1 MEPHAFILQQICS
14 QRVVR
19 ETGRVLPPHVSPGRE
34 GQGMEDQVRRDE
46 NRFQTIQ
53 RRGGNAATRLL
64 KQITLRR

>member
-19 ETGRVLPPHVSPGRE
+19 ETSRVLPPHVGPGRE

-46 NRFQTIQ
+46 NRLQTIQ
-53 RRGGNAATRLL
+53 R
-64 KQITLRR
+64 